1 MIKSF
6 KGKTGEGGIL
16 PPFAFL
22 KGNKSEDF
30 IFIQILKASALL
42 VSIVI
47 FAFLVTLFLSSWPF
61 VKTFGLRALVSR
73 VWDPI
78 NESYGALPFIVT
90 TTLVSI
96 LALLLSIPF
105 SLSVAFLTKTRN
117 LSERVKDLLTTSLNL
132 IAAIPSVIYGFWGLF
147 ALAPIMRILQLKLG
161 YPPYGVGIMTAVLV
175 LTIMIIP
182 LSASIASEVM
192 KLVPEELE
200 EASYALG
207 ANTYET
213 NLKVILP
220 VAKSGILAGFLLSL
234 GRALGETM
242 AVTMVIGNFN
252 NFPSNLFGPG
262 NTIASLIAN
271 QFNEALGMHQSGL
284 IFLGLVLFLITLI
297 FNFTGNLLI
306 LRRVRK

>member
-1 MIKSF
+1 MINKRS
-6 KGKTGEGGIL
+6 K
-16 PPFAFL
+16 
-22 KGNKSEDF
+22 NKSEGGSISPF
-30 IFIQILKASALL
+30 AIFRSTKSQDIVFVQILKISALL

-47 FAFLVTLFLSSWPF
+47 VAFLATLLLSSWPF
-61 VKTFGLRALVSR
+61 VKTFGLKALVLR

-78 NESYGALPFIVT
+78 NDNYGALPFIVT
-90 TTLVSI
+90 TVLVSV
-96 LALLLSIPF
+96 LALILSVPF
-105 SLSVAFLTKTRN
+105 SLSVAFLTK
-117 LSERVKDLLTTSLNL
+117 ERYLPKRIKDLLTTSLNL
-132 IAAIPSVIYGFWGLF
+132 ITAIPSVIYGFWGLF
-147 ALAPIMRILQLKLG
+147 ALAPIMRIIQLKFG
-161 YPPYGVGIMTAVLV
+161 YPPYGVGILTAVLV

-182 LSASIASEVM
+182 LSASIASEVI

-220 VAKSGILAGFLLSL
+220 IARSGILAGFLLSL

-252 NFPSNLFGPG
+252 NFPSNLLGPS

-271 QFNEALGMHQSGL
+271 QFNEASGIHQSGL
-284 IFLGLVLFLITLI
+284 IFLGLILFLITLI

-306 LRRVRK
+306 LRRLQK